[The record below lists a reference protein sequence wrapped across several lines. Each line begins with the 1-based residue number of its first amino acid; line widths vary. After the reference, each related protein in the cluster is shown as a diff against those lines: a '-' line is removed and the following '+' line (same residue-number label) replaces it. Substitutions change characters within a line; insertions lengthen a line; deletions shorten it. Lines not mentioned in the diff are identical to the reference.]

1 MHVHEL
7 LVSSQVQGLAEA
19 LTADL
24 ALVGLLFSVHC
35 QLVSPKFAFFSKAL
49 LAQRADEG
57 LLVTVRSFV
66 NGDIIA
72 YIAGIRTL

>member
-24 ALVGLLFSVHC
+24 ALVGLVFSVHC
-35 QLVSPKFAFFSKAL
+35 LLVSPQLAFFSKAL